1 MSLVVISL
9 IIISLTIITG
19 CSSSSSQPKLP
30 PYKIIFDTTSD
41 MNNFAPLKM
50 HVLLLKS
57 REEFMSA
64 EFFSLQRKDKA
75 ALGDKLVNE
84 NQFFLRPSRSTYCVI
99 EKNQS
104 EANYIG
110 VIAEYS
116 QLSGKKWRIAFPVPL
131 PPEKPSFYE
140 FWRSSPDELNVCV
153 KVTHNG
159 LSSIQKCNLSC
170 TAETEENNE

>member
-1 MSLVVISL
+1 
-9 IIISLTIITG
+9 
-19 CSSSSSQPKLP
+19 
-30 PYKIIFDTTSD
+30 
-41 MNNFAPLKM
+41 
-50 HVLLLKS
+50 
-57 REEFMSA
+57 MSA
-64 EFFSLQRKDKA
+64 DFFSLQGKDKA

-84 NQFFLRPSRSTYCVI
+84 TQFFLRPSQPTYCVM

-116 QLSGKKWRIAFPVPL
+116 QLNGKKWRIAFPVPI
-131 PPEKPSFYE
+131 PEKPSFYE
-140 FWRSSPDELNVCV
+140 FWRSSPDELNLCV

-159 LSSIQKCNLSC
+159 LSVIKECNLSC